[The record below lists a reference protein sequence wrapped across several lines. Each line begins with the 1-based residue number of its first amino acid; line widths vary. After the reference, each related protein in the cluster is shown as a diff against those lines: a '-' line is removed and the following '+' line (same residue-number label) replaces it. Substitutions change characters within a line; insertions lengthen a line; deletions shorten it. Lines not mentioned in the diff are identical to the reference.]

1 MQYSL
6 GVDSD
11 YGWLKWRN
19 VLWWMNGCSVT
30 HLQLGSQV
38 ILACMVSCWIWRQKR
53 YRTEW
58 GTEQQPHITHK
69 TGHRNGQPPSTAEIP
84 LYECL
89 SLFAGPVVGAISRQL
104 PKVSRLLRAARGLLA
119 GPVPKPCEAGQPLL
133 PEVWACGWPWLPPCH
148 QLCSSWGFTSHSS
161 ASQILCFILP
171 TSGPGCSNLSLVAY
185 PWASKLN
192 QCILRKSL
200 ELSLL
205 GSAISSLQEL
215 ASHCIKRCWGVHHLQ
230 LLIKEEGDF
239 LENTSLQ
246 IKWCTLPE
254 ST

>member
-1 MQYSL
+1 M
-6 GVDSD
+6 
-11 YGWLKWRN
+11 KK
-19 VLWWMNGCSVT
+19 CSVVNEW
-30 HLQLGSQV
+30 LQCYTLKSWFSINPGLHGVLLNLKVEEVQNR
-38 ILACMVSCWIWRQKR
+38 MR
-53 YRTEW
+53 YRTA
-58 GTEQQPHITHK
+58 TTHITHK
-69 TGHRNGQPPSTAEIP
+69 TEHRNGRPPSTTEI
-84 LYECL
+84 LLCDCL

-104 PKVSRLLRAARGLLA
+104 PKVSRLLRAARGLPA
-119 GPVPKPCEAGQPLL
+119 GPVPKPCEAGRPLL

-161 ASQILCFILP
+161 ASQILCFVLP
-171 TSGPGCSNLSLVAY
+171 TSGPGSSNLSLVAY

-215 ASHCIKRCWGVHHLQ
+215 ASHRIKRCWGVHHLQ